1 MRNDPRLKKK
11 YSKIT
16 ASFDEHR
23 TRVREA
29 IEQWRS
35 RGKITRYEKFNAMW
49 VEAEKLRHELAES
62 LHNEQSAP
70 LGSGAH
76 AKVKHLK
83 NLYQVLHQETK
94 SPIRQWIEAIGVA
107 LVLAVVLRNFA
118 FSIYHV
124 PTGSAEPNILVG
136 DRIWGNKA
144 AYFFDDI
151 KRGDLVIFDDPREG
165 YDESSKI
172 QYLWQRYVG
181 FPIPLLGLKGG
192 PINVVKRVIA
202 LPGDVVE
209 GKIESGKT
217 VIYLNGEKLNEPYV
231 NNLPLIV
238 LQRDKGLLPFS
249 SVGPLRVPEFLTRE
263 QKLVRYTYDPSKSFD
278 DQPYYRMDEQSV
290 FLHPAT
296 GRPILSEAFSPC
308 VDERHGVN
316 FDEFGPRTI
325 PENMYWMMGD
335 SRKNSEDSRWW
346 QCLDKKYVHGRASF
360 IMYSVDSEEALW
372 LFDLIKH
379 PIDFWSK
386 HVRWNRFFKIL
397 N

>member
-1 MRNDPRLKKK
+1 MRNNPRLKKRFNR
-11 YSKIT
+11 II
-16 ASFDEHR
+16 ASFDEQR
-23 TRVREA
+23 GRVREA
-29 IEQWRS
+29 IEKWGV
-35 RGKITRYEKFNAMW
+35 RGKTTHYEKFNDMW
-49 VEAEKLRHELAES
+49 TEAEKIRHELAES
-62 LHNEQSAP
+62 LHNEQAQAN
-70 LGSGAH
+70 GSGAH
-76 AKVKHLK
+76 AKVKRLK
-83 NLYQVLHQETK
+83 NLYNVLHQETK

-144 AYFFDDI
+144 AYFFNDI

-165 YDESSKI
+165 YDESSRI
-172 QYLWQRYVG
+172 QYIWQRYVG

-202 LPGDVVE
+202 LPGDVIE
-209 GKIESGKT
+209 GKIEEDKT
-217 VIYLNGEKLNEPYV
+217 VIYLNGKKLDEPYV
-231 NNLPLIV
+231 NTLPLIV
-238 LQRDKGLLPFS
+238 IQRDKGLLPFS

-263 QKLVRYTYDPSKSFD
+263 QKLVRYTYDPEKSYAN
-278 DQPYYRMDEQSV
+278 QPYYSMNADDV
-290 FLHPAT
+290 YLHPAT
-296 GRPILSEAFSPC
+296 GKPILYDALTST
-308 VDERHGVN
+308 VDNRSGIN

-360 IMYSVDSEEALW
+360 IMYSVDSEEAFW

-386 HVRWNRFFKIL
+386 HIRWNRFFKKL